1 MQELLK
7 FKMCYGRPCVLVRWT
22 GVSQRATL
30 DNPTNCKDA
39 IAGPPSNRRLVAPFP
54 AQPECR
60 RSRRSRATADAHSLV
75 TGAAVAPLPILPT
88 GFWRASLAGG
98 QDARIAARAA
108 AFKIFFMFKNILI
121 LM

>member
-1 MQELLK
+1 MLW
-7 FKMCYGRPCVLVRWT
+7 PAVRT
-22 GVSQRATL
+22 CALDRRVAAGDASEPL
-30 DNPTNCKDA
+30 DNPTNCEDA